1 MRNKIMNRSTYRQ
14 SQVAI
19 DAAKP
24 SMNNNTTNEPK
35 ESTNKT
41 ENKKKKL

>member
-1 MRNKIMNRSTYRQ
+1 MRNKIMNQPTNRQ

-24 SMNNNTTNEPK
+24 SMNNNTTNKPK
-35 ESTNKT
+35 EPTNKT